1 MQNKVMKRCLAA
13 IVAAIL
19 VGGVTVTALPLTAL
33 AENFETDYGEIQNGE
48 HYDVNNASYVTNN
61 GTVVYNDAHIQMNIG
76 TVVYN
81 DPSGNISYN
90 EGTVNNNRGSINT
103 NNSIIETNRAEG
115 TVVTNNAS
123 VNRNDMAGSVNN
135 SPVGVVT
142 DNYGTVTGGG
152 TVENNYTLYHANRK
166 HGTVS
171 DGVTVTNQY
180 FEVKVPNVENGTA
193 ALSDFIHNTQF
204 LPGSDLTFL
213 KSTGTGTITF
223 TANDDYEIV
232 GDTVDN
238 CQGTGFVYS
247 VAQSNGVFTVTLSS
261 VTDAITITPQ
271 ALNLVI
277 QAIQQQNP
285 DVPDNV
291 IIRVAP
297 SVQISEDDT
306 RSNRA
311 ATETAPATGNVI
323 TAAQISEMIESAL
336 AANPTE
342 TVLDVDLGNDPSL
355 TADSLIALCE
365 KNNVAKRC
373 HFTHNGMKFVLFVP
387 VVDPTSATYQQCK
400 ALLDSEP
407 GKQAGPIR
415 LSQLFA
421 QVGFSLSGE

>member
-1 MQNKVMKRCLAA
+1 MQNKTMKRYMAA
-13 IVAAIL
+13 LVAAVLTVAI
-19 VGGVTVTALPLTAL
+19 TVTLPLTSL
-33 AENFETDYGEIQNGE
+33 ADTLSED
-48 HYDVNNASYVTNN
+48 N
-61 GTVVYNDAHIQMNIG
+61 GTIQPREQYDGNSASNVINKG
-76 TVVYN
+76 TVGEN
-81 DPSGNISYN
+81 LSPASISAN
-90 EGTVNNNRGSINT
+90 EGTV
-103 NNSIIETNRAEG
+103 EK
-115 TVVTNNAS
+115 
-123 VNRNDMAGSVNN
+123 
-135 SPVGVVT
+135 
-142 DNYGTVTGGG
+142 NYGTVRENYNRISENYNSVNKNLDTGYVGNALGGVVTTNYGTVGGNNG
-152 TVENNYTLYHANRK
+152 TVENNYTYYTGSMIK
-166 HGTVS
+166 GTVAA
-171 DGVTVTNQY
+171 GVSVTNQY
-180 FEVKVPNVENGTA
+180 YEVKVPDVENGAA
-193 ALSDFIHNTQF
+193 ALSDFIHNTQAV
-204 LPGSDLTFL
+204 PGSDLTFL

-400 ALLDSEP
+400 ALLDAEP

-421 QVGFSLSGE
+421 PVGFSLSGE